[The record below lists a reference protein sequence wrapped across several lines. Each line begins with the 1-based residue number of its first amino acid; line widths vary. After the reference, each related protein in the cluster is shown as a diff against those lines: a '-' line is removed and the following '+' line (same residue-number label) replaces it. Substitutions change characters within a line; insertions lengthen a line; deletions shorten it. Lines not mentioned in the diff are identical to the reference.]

1 MIVLNS
7 LIDEI
12 WVLFRSFFV
21 FSQPEYE
28 DFLFMSEN
36 KRASFGGKL
45 SVVLVAAGSAIGLG
59 AIWRFPYVAGKHGGA
74 AFLLVFLLSVFAVG
88 IPAMLAEFA
97 VGRKTRKNAVGAFRS
112 LSKRWSWLGYNGVL
126 GALLISGYYYIIA
139 GWSLEY
145 MVASVSNVLYSSPL
159 SFTEQFAQFQGSWRP
174 LLYAVIFILL
184 THIIV
189 ARGVEKGI
197 EKAAKVMMPA
207 LFVILVI
214 MALRVAFMPGA
225 LEGYRFFLSPD
236 FEAAFAPETIMMA
249 IGQAFFS
256 LSVGMGC
263 MVTYASYFKKD
274 NNLVQTS
281 FNVALLTL
289 LVSLLAGLV
298 IFPAVFSAG
307 LQPAEGPSLVFVTL
321 PEIFKDMPFAALWST
336 VFFLL
341 VTLASL
347 TSTISFHE
355 VLTAYFAEEFKMPRK
370 WAARLTSGLSVVLS
384 ALTLSLVFDIDL
396 LGIKV
401 AGATLVDVFDYLT
414 ANILMP
420 LGAMFTCVFVSWLMP
435 RSFVRDEMGNYGSI
449 KSRIV
454 PVVIFMLRYI
464 TPLLILYIFLKN
476 LGAF

>member
-1 MIVLNS
+1 
-7 LIDEI
+7 
-12 WVLFRSFFV
+12 
-21 FSQPEYE
+21 
-28 DFLFMSEN
+28 MSED

-59 AIWRFPYVAGKHGGA
+59 ALWRFPYIAGKHGGA
-74 AFLLVFLLSVFAVG
+74 AFLLVFLLSVFVVG

-97 VGRKTRKNAVGAFRS
+97 VGRKSRKNAVGAFRQ

-126 GALLISGYYYIIA
+126 GALLITGFYYIVA

-145 MVASVSNVLYSSPL
+145 LVNSVTGVLYRSSQ
-159 SFTEQFAQFQGSWRP
+159 SFTEQFAAFQGSWRP
-174 LLYAVIFILL
+174 FFYAVVFIML

-197 EKAAKVMMPA
+197 EKASRIMMPA
-207 LFVILVI
+207 LFIILVI
-214 MALRVAFMPGA
+214 MAVRVAFMPNA
-225 LEGYRFFLSPD
+225 IEGYRFFLSPN
-236 FEAAFAPETIMMA
+236 FKEAFMPETIMMA

-274 NNLVQTS
+274 NNLIPTS
-281 FNVALLTL
+281 LNVSLLTM

-307 LQPAEGPSLVFVTL
+307 LQPAEGPSLIFITL
-321 PEIFKDMPFAALWST
+321 PEIFKGMPLASMWSA

-341 VTLASL
+341 VMLASL

-355 VLTAYFAEEFKMPRK
+355 VLTAYFAEEFKLSRK
-370 WAARLTSGLSVVLS
+370 WGARITSVISIALS
-384 ALTLSLVFDIDL
+384 ALTVYCVFDVDF
-396 LGIKV
+396 LGIK
-401 AGATLVDVFDYLT
+401 ATGVSFMDIFDYLS

-420 LGAMFTCVFVSWLMP
+420 LGAMFTCIFVSWVMK
-435 RSFVRDEMGNYGSI
+435 RNFMSDEISNYGTL
-449 KSRIV
+449 KSKV
-454 PVVIFMLRYI
+454 MPVVVFMLRYV
-464 TPLLILYIFLKN
+464 TPLLILYIFFKN
-476 LGAF
+476 LGIL

>member
-1 MIVLNS
+1 
-7 LIDEI
+7 
-12 WVLFRSFFV
+12 
-21 FSQPEYE
+21 
-28 DFLFMSEN
+28 MSEN

-59 AIWRFPYVAGKHGGA
+59 AIWRFPYIAGKHGGA

-97 VGRKTRKNAVGAFRS
+97 VGRNARKNAVGAYET
-112 LSKRWSWLGYNGVL
+112 LSKRWKWLGYNGVL

-145 MVASVSNVLYSSPL
+145 MVSSASGALYSLPV
-159 SFTEQFAQFQGSWRP
+159 SFVGQFADFQESWRP
-174 LLYAVIFILL
+174 LFYGIVFILL
-184 THIIV
+184 THVIV

-197 EKAAKVMMPA
+197 EKASRIMMPA
-207 LFVILVI
+207 LFVILVV
-214 MALRVAFMPGA
+214 MAVRVAFMPGA
-225 LEGYRFFLSPD
+225 IEGYRFFLSPD
-236 FEAAFAPETIMMA
+236 FKAAFAPETIMMA

-263 MVTYASYFKKD
+263 MVTYASYFKSN

-281 FNVALLTL
+281 LNVALLTM

-307 LQPAEGPSLVFVTL
+307 LQPAEGPSLIFVTL
-321 PEIFKDMPFAALWST
+321 PEIFNGMPLASLWST

-355 VLTAYFAEEFKMPRK
+355 VLTAYFTEEFRLSRK
-370 WAARLTSGLSVVLS
+370 WAARLTSGASVVLS
-384 ALTLSLVFDIDL
+384 VLTLSVVFDIDM

-401 AGATLVDVFDYLT
+401 VGATLVDVFDYIT

-420 LGAMFTCVFVSWLMP
+420 LGAMFTCIFVSWLMP
-435 RSFVRDEMGNYGSI
+435 RGFVRDEMSNYGSI

-454 PVVIFMLRYI
+454 PVVVFMLRYI

-476 LGAF
+476 LGVV